1 MPSHCRAPATLAAA
15 MVLLLLQTG
24 CTGTPFGDSLGR
36 GFPAAGSPDQ
46 TASQQGAAGPAPQ
59 ANPAPT
65 TAGSQP
71 AAVGLT
77 PPGGQPPASGAA
89 AQAQKSSAAPG
100 ATKTAAGTPTV
111 ASGTQSSA
119 PAMPPGASQVRRS
132 APAARPLP
140 YRVTI
145 RLPEADPSA
154 PAEAVTKALRATGVA
169 FEVET
174 IERITS
180 PGSPTLAIPGPS
192 SAPSESTAPAP
203 TPRPPAEAV
212 SPWFLPPRVSSRS
225 GRLAR

>member
-1 MPSHCRAPATLAAA
+1 MPSPCRAPGTLAAA
-15 MVLLLLQTG
+15 LVLMLLQTG
-24 CTGTPFGDSLGR
+24 CTGTPFGESLGR
-36 GFPAAGSPDQ
+36 SFPAAGSPEQ
-46 TASQQGAAGPAPQ
+46 PAVQQGAASPAPQ

-65 TAGSQP
+65 GTGSQP
-71 AAVGLT
+71 APVALT

-89 AQAQKSSAAPG
+89 AVAQKSSTAPG
-100 ATKTAAGTPTV
+100 ATKTTAGTP
-111 ASGTQSSA
+111 
-119 PAMPPGASQVRRS
+119 AMAQGASQVGTS

-180 PGSPTLAIPGPS
+180 PGSAPLATP
-192 SAPSESTAPAP
+192 APSPAPPAESTAPAP
-203 TPRPPAEAV
+203 TTRPAP
-212 SPWFLPPRVSSRS
+212 PPR
-225 GRLAR
+225 